1 MFFCKFRAFL
11 VPLTQ
16 TLHRGAY
23 FKADPAGNPGRR
35 KRRIAV
41 RLVSRIMRGSSRSA
55 FCNINFLNQLLNE
68 LDGLE
73 HGPLHFSGK
82 YSWPQKA
89 AGIL

>member
-23 FKADPAGNPGRR
+23 FKADPVGNPGRR

-41 RLVSRIMRGSSRSA
+41 RSDSRIMRGLIKIRV
-55 FCNINFLNQLLNE
+55 LQ
-68 LDGLE
+68 
-73 HGPLHFSGK
+73 
-82 YSWPQKA
+82 Y
-89 AGIL
+89 

>member
-1 MFFCKFRAFL
+1 MFFFKFRAFL

-41 RLVSRIMRGSSRSA
+41 RLDSRIMRGLIKIRV
-55 FCNINFLNQLLNE
+55 L
-68 LDGLE
+68 
-73 HGPLHFSGK
+73 
-82 YSWPQKA
+82 
-89 AGIL
+89 